1 MFRDYDKAKSML
13 KGSFENILGLMD
25 KRYVS
30 YDEIKELM
38 VEALY
43 KLSKEN
49 EKVETKTVTM
59 PQVLYGPPPMQEV
72 HEVKM
77 PQVLYGPPPMPEIHE
92 VHVEEEVHEV
102 KMPQVL
108 YGPPPMWKEERVVVG
123 PQVLYGPP
131 SMSRGESRSEMVD
144 MFDDDYIPGTNVRK
158 PRAQKPG
165 ETEDEYLTYLENYY
179 ATYLPNNGNN
189 KGPRK

>member
-13 KGSFENILGLMD
+13 KGSFEHILGLMD

-49 EKVETKTVTM
+49 EKVETHTVTM
-59 PQVLYGPPPMQEV
+59 PQVLYGPPPMG
-72 HEVKM
+72 K
-77 PQVLYGPPPMPEIHE
+77 
-92 VHVEEEVHEV
+92 VET
-102 KMPQVL
+102 
-108 YGPPPMWKEERVVVG
+108 
-123 PQVLYGPP
+123 
-131 SMSRGESRSEMVD
+131 RGEMAD
-144 MFDDDYIPGTNVRK
+144 MFDDGYIPGTNIRK
-158 PRAQKPG
+158 PRARKSG
-165 ETEDEYLTYLENYY
+165 ESEDQYLSYLEKYY
-179 ATYLPNNGNN
+179 ATYLPNNGKG

>member
-49 EKVETKTVTM
+49 EKVETKTGTM
-59 PQVLYGPPPMQEV
+59 PQVLYGPPPMQ
-72 HEVKM
+72 
-77 PQVLYGPPPMPEIHE
+77 
-92 VHVEEEVHEV
+92 EVHEV

-179 ATYLPNNGNN
+179 ATYLPNNGNS

>member
-13 KGSFENILGLMD
+13 KGSFEHILGLMD

-49 EKVETKTVTM
+49 EKVETHTVTM
-59 PQVLYGPPPMQEV
+59 PQVLYGPPPMPEV
-72 HEVKM
+72 HEVHI
-77 PQVLYGPPPMPEIHE
+77 E
-92 VHVEEEVHEV
+92 EEEVHEY

-108 YGPPPMWKEERVVVG
+108 YGPPPMWKEERVVS

-131 SMSRGESRSEMVD
+131 PMSRKESRGEMVD
-144 MFDDDYIPGTNVRK
+144 MFDDGYIPGTNVRK
-158 PRAQKPG
+158 PRAKKLE

-179 ATYLPNNGNN
+179 ATYLPNGKG